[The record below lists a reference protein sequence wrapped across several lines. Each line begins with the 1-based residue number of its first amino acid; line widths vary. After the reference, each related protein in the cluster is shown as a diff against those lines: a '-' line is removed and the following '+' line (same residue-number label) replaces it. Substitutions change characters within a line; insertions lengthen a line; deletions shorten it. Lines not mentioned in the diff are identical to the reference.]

1 MNTSR
6 GAVRGRSLT
15 RVAVLPHF
23 GQRRAAPQAGS
34 VITSATV
41 QPSPV
46 TVTAVTSSPGIPS
59 SAAAIAQD
67 AAQPA
72 ARLARARR
80 SR

>member
-23 GQRRAAPQAGS
+23 GQRRALRRRGA

-72 ARLARARR
+72 AACAARR